1 MLILP
6 AIDIFGGK
14 CVRLKQGDFTQSKT
28 YDEDPLLVAKEF
40 KRKGAKFLHIV
51 DLEGAK
57 ERRPMN
63 QDVILKIA
71 KEVDLPIQVG
81 GGIRSYED
89 AKSYLKNGITRII
102 VSSIATQNPAEFEKI
117 LKEFGSSKV
126 VFSLDVRDG
135 KFVVSG
141 WTQSSEKSVSEIISF
156 IKKIGVK
163 IVVVTDTAKDGM
175 LAGPNFDLAK
185 QLMDEGF
192 ETIVAGGVST
202 IDDVER
208 LKQLGL
214 QNAIIGKA
222 LYEGNLDFA
231 QVLEIA
237 NQ

>member
-1 MLILP
+1 M
-6 AIDIFGGK
+6 
-14 CVRLKQGDFTQSKT
+14 
-28 YDEDPLLVAKEF
+28 
-40 KRKGAKFLHIV
+40 
-51 DLEGAK
+51 
-57 ERRPMN
+57 
-63 QDVILKIA
+63 
-71 KEVDLPIQVG
+71 
-81 GGIRSYED
+81 
-89 AKSYLKNGITRII
+89 
-102 VSSIATQNPAEFEKI
+102 
-117 LKEFGSSKV
+117 
-126 VFSLDVRDG
+126 
-135 KFVVSG
+135 
-141 WTQSSEKSVSEIISF
+141 
-156 IKKIGVK
+156 
-163 IVVVTDTAKDGM
+163 TDTAKDGM